1 MAKNKKN
8 NAVMQAL
15 LDMQN
20 DGATVKITVGEDTK
34 KTNWVNTNQD
44 DDYLGYLSGDI
55 SNSYSGLD
63 DVTEYDDM
71 ELEDSYLD

>member
-20 DGATVKITVGEDTK
+20 DGATVEITVGEDTK
-34 KTNWVNTNQD
+34 KTNWINTNQD
-44 DDYLGYLSGDI
+44 DDYLGYLSGDA